1 MGWVGVVIVCMF
13 ALKENSI
20 KIVYGKQKLKWV
32 NDFSLFMTP
41 HCIHPTWVQL
51 LTNLKWGEHADNKL
65 TRITPENHNSIL

>member
-32 NDFSLFMTP
+32 MTFLFS
-41 HCIHPTWVQL
+41 
-51 LTNLKWGEHADNKL
+51 
-65 TRITPENHNSIL
+65 